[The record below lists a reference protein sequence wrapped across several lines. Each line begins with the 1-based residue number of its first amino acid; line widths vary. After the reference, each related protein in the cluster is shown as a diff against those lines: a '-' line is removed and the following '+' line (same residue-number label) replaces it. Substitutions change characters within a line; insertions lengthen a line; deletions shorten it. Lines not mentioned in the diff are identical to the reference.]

1 MYNNTLESIM
11 EAQNGNEEEMTK
23 LIQENNG
30 LIWSI
35 VKRFTGR
42 GYEIEDIYQIG
53 CIGFIKAIKR
63 FNSGFEVK
71 LSTYAVPYILG
82 EIKRFLRDDGP
93 IKLSRS
99 IKELNV
105 KIKELQK
112 EHLNKTGK
120 EITLQE
126 LAKELKV
133 SKEEIAMAIDS
144 GTPIDSLES
153 ASYRDNKTDKTIS
166 LIDKI
171 STNTDEALLISN
183 KITIQQLIKDLEDRE
198 KEVIILRYYKE
209 KTQMQVAKILG
220 ITQVQVSR
228 IEKKVLNSM
237 KVKLVS

>member
-63 FNSGFEVK
+63 FNSDFEVK

-126 LAKELKV
+126 LSKELKV

>member
-63 FNSGFEVK
+63 FNSEFEVK

-112 EHLNKTGK
+112 DHLNKTGK

-171 STNTDEALLISN
+171 STNIDEALLISN

>member
-63 FNSGFEVK
+63 FNSEFEVK

-133 SKEEIAMAIDS
+133 SKEEITMAIDS
-144 GTPIDSLES
+144 GIPIDSLES

>member
-1 MYNNTLESIM
+1 MIENTYEKILEAKQGNKEAMESLVKNNLGLVYNI
-11 EAQNGNEEEMTK
+11 A
-23 LIQENNG
+23 
-30 LIWSI
+30 
-35 VKRFTGR
+35 KRFAGR
-42 GYEIEDIYQIG
+42 GYEQDDLNQIG
-53 CIGFIKAIKR
+53 AMGLVKSIKK
-63 FNSGFEVK
+63 FDTSYNVQ
-71 LSTYAVPYILG
+71 LSTFSVPYIIG
-82 EIKRFLRDDGP
+82 EIKRYIRDDGS
-93 IKLSRS
+93 IKVSRS

-112 EHLNKTGK
+112 EYLNKTGK

-144 GTPIDSLES
+144 GTPIDSLEN

>member
-63 FNSGFEVK
+63 FNSEFEVK

>member
-63 FNSGFEVK
+63 FNSEFEVK

-112 EHLNKTGK
+112 EYLNKTGK

-144 GTPIDSLES
+144 GTPIDSLEN

>member
-11 EAQNGNEEEMTK
+11 EAQNGNEKEMTK

-63 FNSGFEVK
+63 FNSEFEVK

-144 GTPIDSLES
+144 GTSIDSLEN

>member
-11 EAQNGNEEEMTK
+11 EAQNGNEKEMTK

-63 FNSGFEVK
+63 FNSEFEVK

-112 EHLNKTGK
+112 EYLNKKGK

-144 GTPIDSLES
+144 GTPIDSLEN

>member
-63 FNSGFEVK
+63 FNSEFEVK

-144 GTPIDSLES
+144 GTPIDSLEN

>member
-63 FNSGFEVK
+63 FNSDFEVK

-112 EHLNKTGK
+112 EYLNKTGK

-126 LAKELKV
+126 LSKELKV

>member
-11 EAQNGNEEEMTK
+11 EAQNGNEKEMTK

-63 FNSGFEVK
+63 FNSEFEVK

>member
-63 FNSGFEVK
+63 FNSEFEVK

-126 LAKELKV
+126 LSKELKV

>member
-63 FNSGFEVK
+63 FNSEFEVK

-133 SKEEIAMAIDS
+133 SKEEITMAIDS
-144 GTPIDSLES
+144 GIPIDSLES

-220 ITQVQVSR
+220 ITQLQVSR

>member
-63 FNSGFEVK
+63 FNSEFEVK

-153 ASYRDNKTDKTIS
+153 ASYRDNKTNKTIS

>member
-11 EAQNGNEEEMTK
+11 EAQNGNEKEMTK

-35 VKRFTGR
+35 VKRFAGR

-63 FNSGFEVK
+63 FNSDFEVK

-112 EHLNKTGK
+112 EYLNKTGK

-126 LAKELKV
+126 LSKELKV

-144 GTPIDSLES
+144 GTPIDSLEN

>member
-63 FNSGFEVK
+63 FNSEFEVK

-112 EHLNKTGK
+112 EYLNKKGK

-144 GTPIDSLES
+144 GTPIDSLEN

>member
-63 FNSGFEVK
+63 FNSEFEVK

-133 SKEEIAMAIDS
+133 SKEEITMAIDS

>member
-11 EAQNGNEEEMTK
+11 EAQNGNEKEMTK

-63 FNSGFEVK
+63 FNSEFEVK

-133 SKEEIAMAIDS
+133 SKEEITMAIDS
-144 GTPIDSLES
+144 GIPIDSLES

>member
-1 MYNNTLESIM
+1 MYNNNLESIM

-63 FNSGFEVK
+63 FNSEFEVK